1 MIQFRRYTSNSLE
14 AQFGSH
20 FSEGATTQ
28 LTTLLLLALFTLL
41 GGCATEVVRPGEQPQ
56 ASQTVRMGV
65 VEGLRDVQIDSGA
78 RPTGAGAA
86 IGAVVGGVAGTYVG
100 SGRGSVIGTVIG
112 SVLGGLGGSHVEQA
126 AGRRAGL
133 ELTVRLDEGRT
144 MVIAQAQGDGQ
155 FKPGDRVRVVSDGAT
170 AHVYHQ

>member
-1 MIQFRRYTSNSLE
+1 MKQSMIGFVLVLC
-14 AQFGSH
+14 AVC
-20 FSEGATTQ
+20 
-28 LTTLLLLALFTLL
+28 ALFA
-41 GGCATEVVRPGEQPQ
+41 GCATDVVRPGEQPQ
-56 ASQTVRMGV
+56 ATQTVRMGV
-65 VEGLRDVQIDSGA
+65 VEGVRDVQIDGG
-78 RPTGAGAA
+78 RPATGAGAA
-86 IGAVVGGVAGTYVG
+86 IGAVVGGVAGAYVG

-112 SVLGGLGGSHVEQA
+112 SVLGGLGGSQVEQA

-155 FKPGDRVRVVSDGAT
+155 FRAGDRVRVVSDGAT